1 MNESPLLPDQDPRAG
16 RWGYALALLVLVG
29 SLALVLLAWRNAR
42 EGEQRLARQE
52 FAAIAEQAASLINDR
67 FERHQFV
74 LRGAVALF
82 DVFTRPTPTQWRA
95 YADGLQLRSQVPA
108 VDGLGYAAYVTP
120 AGLSALQLDMR
131 AWGFGLL
138 HIRPPG
144 VRPYYGPVLY
154 LEPRTFDNAAAVGFD
169 MLAEPVRASAM
180 QAALDKGELRMSGP
194 VAAGNAGTGHE
205 PGLLIYAPVY
215 RSGDRPQSLA
225 ARRMSMQGWVFLA
238 VRGATLTR
246 VALQPM
252 ARDFRLRI
260 RDVSGPTPQL
270 LYADPDY
277 READVATRLSHSRR
291 LQVLGRT
298 LQLDFIAAS
307 GGLGSM
313 RDRFLDSMLVVGLL
327 SCLLLFGIA
336 WLLAGTEVRAL
347 RLAAQMSEAHRRS
360 EQQVLALNRS
370 LESRVALRTREL
382 AALNQEL
389 ETFAY
394 SVSHDLR
401 TPLRAIDGF
410 SRILEERYH
419 DVLDAT
425 GRDYLGRVRRGTTRM
440 GELIEALLKMSRIS
454 RGPVAAEPVDLG
466 ALARDIVA
474 ELRVADPE
482 RRVDVRIGDH
492 LKATGDP
499 ALLHDLLQN
508 LIGNAWKFTQ
518 QRDDARIEFEP
529 GTTSDAG
536 LREFVIRDNGAG
548 FDAEF
553 VGKLFRPFQ
562 RLHDQQDFAG
572 HGIGLATVKR
582 IVERHGGGISAG
594 GRPGEGAEF
603 RFTLPR

>member
-1 MNESPLLPDQDPRAG
+1 MADPAPLPDPDPHAG
-16 RWGYALALLVLVG
+16 RWGYALAWLVLVG
-29 SLALVLLAWRNAR
+29 SLTLVLLAWRSAR
-42 EGEQRLARQE
+42 DREHRLARQE
-52 FAAIAEQAASLINDR
+52 FAATAEQAASLIDDR
-67 FERHQFV
+67 LERYQFV

-82 DVFTRPTPTQWRA
+82 EVFARPTPTQWRA
-95 YADGLQLRSQVPA
+95 YADGLQLRSRLPA

-138 HIRPPG
+138 HIRPRG

-169 MLAEPVRASAM
+169 MLTEPVRASAM
-180 QAALDKGELRMSGP
+180 QAALDNGELRMSGP
-194 VAAGNAGTGHE
+194 VAAGNAGTGYE

-238 VRGATLTR
+238 VRVAALTR

-260 RDVSGPTPQL
+260 QDISGSGPVPRL
-270 LYADPDY
+270 LYADPGY
-277 READVATRLSHSRR
+277 RPADAAVRLSHSRR
-291 LQVLGRT
+291 LHTLGRT
-298 LQLDFIAAS
+298 LQLDFIAAR
-307 GGLGSM
+307 GGLGSV
-313 RDRFLDSMLVVGLL
+313 RDRFLDSMLVVGVL

-336 WLLAGTEVRAL
+336 WLLAGTEARAL

-360 EQQVLALNRS
+360 EERVRALNRS
-370 LESRVALRTREL
+370 LEARVALRTREL
-382 AALNQEL
+382 SGLNQEL
-389 ETFAY
+389 EAFAY

-410 SRILEERYH
+410 SRLLEERYH
-419 DVLDAT
+419 GLLDDT

-440 GELIEALLKMSRIS
+440 GELIEGMLRMSRVS
-454 RGPVAAEPVDLG
+454 RGAVLSEAVDLSH
-466 ALARDIVA
+466 LAEEIVA
-474 ELRVADPE
+474 ELRAAEPARQVE
-482 RRVDVRIGDH
+482 VRIAPG
-492 LKATGDP
+492 LQATGDP
-499 ALLHDLLQN
+499 PLLRDLLQN

-518 QRDDARIEFEP
+518 QR
-529 GTTSDAG
+529 SDAG
-536 LREFVIRDNGAG
+536 LHEFVVRDNGAG

-553 VGKLFRPFQ
+553 VAKLFRPFQ

-582 IVERHGGGISAG
+582 IVERHGGAISAS

-603 RFTLPR
+603 RFTLPG